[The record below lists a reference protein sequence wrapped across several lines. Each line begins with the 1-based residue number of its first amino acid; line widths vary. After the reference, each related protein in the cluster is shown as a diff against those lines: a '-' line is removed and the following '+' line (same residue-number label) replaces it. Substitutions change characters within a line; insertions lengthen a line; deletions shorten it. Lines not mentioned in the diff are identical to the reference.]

1 MLRSTVIIL
10 LALLLS
16 GKMFAGPPVKEFSPG
31 DYINIFYEDAVKE
44 MIENGVP
51 ASITLA
57 QGMLESGYGNSPLA
71 VYANNHFGLK
81 CHKEWEGA
89 TFNMDD
95 DEKGE
100 CFRKYDDVME
110 SYFDHSLF
118 LKSRPRYSF
127 LFNLSLTDYNGW
139 ARGLKDAGYAT
150 HPNYADDIIDIIVKY
165 RLYELDRNGFIPE
178 LTEITAYGSHT
189 SEKLLKMKKE
199 KRLNSIINKHTI
211 LKFNK
216 SQCVIVKPGDTYMKI
231 AREFNLST
239 GSLKKNNDF
248 DARKDLLAGE
258 KVYLKPKRN
267 KGSER
272 YHLVSEGETMQ
283 SISQLYG
290 IKLSSLYEK
299 NRMKPGTQP
308 KPNDILYLRK
318 RKPAN

>member
-1 MLRSTVIIL
+1 MLFYFCDAHMLRNSIIIL
-10 LALLLS
+10 FALLIS
-16 GKMFAGPPVKEFSPG
+16 GKVMAGPPKKEFSPG

-95 DEKGE
+95 DEKDE

-118 LKSRPRYSF
+118 LKTRPRYSF

-150 HPNYADDIIDIIVKY
+150 HPNYATDLIDIIIKY

-178 LTEITAYGSHT
+178 VTELNAYKNAN

-199 KRLNSIINKHTI
+199 KR
-211 LKFNK
+211 
-216 SQCVIVKPGDTYMKI
+216 
-231 AREFNLST
+231 
-239 GSLKKNNDF
+239 
-248 DARKDLLAGE
+248 
-258 KVYLKPKRN
+258 
-267 KGSER
+267 
-272 YHLVSEGETMQ
+272 
-283 SISQLYG
+283 
-290 IKLSSLYEK
+290 
-299 NRMKPGTQP
+299 
-308 KPNDILYLRK
+308 
-318 RKPAN
+318 